1 MPSIAAFLSFACIM
15 SFTPGPNNIMALS
28 SASAYGLRK
37 GLRFC
42 FGVLLGVL
50 GLMTACALFGAAYI
64 LWMAFGVWRSGSGN
78 EDSRLVPVNGVVSG
92 MLLQFV
98 NPKGI
103 LYGITAFSSF
113 VLPYYDSFMALAVSI
128 GVLSAVAYA
137 GTCFWA
143 LFGAVF
149 RRFLQNHHTA
159 ANASMALLLVWCA
172 ASLYT

>member
-42 FGVLLGVL
+42 FGVLLGVEPT
-50 GLMTACALFGAAYI
+50 MRAVGAAYI